1 MSKRIVS
8 FVITVIMLLGMT
20 ALFPSAAAPSLKLVD
35 WKRNDIFT
43 YEFTGAGADSWV
55 GIYYASETP
64 GSDTPALLWKTTGG
78 KTDGTDTMT
87 NGAIKE
93 YLEKSTGGTR
103 YNENFVTLNPG
114 DYKICLFK
122 DGGYEVVAEQK
133 FTVKKY
139 NVMKDKKSVY
149 VSDLKWTSW
158 IVYKQTSND
167 VQSETNPDGLP
178 LDKITNKPYFDR
190 QVGGFDEA
198 TKQFDYGDGASATTN
213 LIVNVAGINYE
224 KGVSLALAKDIRHFD
239 KADKDEKYC
248 EVSFD
253 ISGLDVNT
261 FSCVFGKNTPGQV
274 GWSIGG
280 CEIIADE
287 KVLLRLLR
295 RDYEEGIH
303 RRQVRNSRRRKD
315 TYPQSLFV
323 ESAAPVRRCQLCR
336 CKALQNRKC
345 FHIRHGHRGFRHCS
359 RRCRFRGSSCSLQE
373 ALN

>member
-1 MSKRIVS
+1 MKMSKRIVS
-8 FVITVIMLLGMT
+8 LVITVIMLLGMT

-35 WKRNDIFT
+35 WKRNDLFT

-64 GSDTPALLWKTTGG
+64 GADTAALLWKTTGG
-78 KTDGTDTMT
+78 KADGTDTLT
-87 NGAIKE
+87 NGAIQE
-93 YLEKSTGGTR
+93 YLQDKTGGTR

-158 IVYKQTSND
+158 VVYKQKSDD

-190 QVGGFDEA
+190 QVGGFNEA
-198 TKQFDYGDGASATTN
+198 SKQFEYGDGAPATTN
-213 LIVNVAGINYE
+213 LIINVAGINYE
-224 KGVSLALAKDIRHFD
+224 KGVSLALAKEIRYFE
-239 KADKDEKYC
+239 KAGKEEKYC

-274 GWSIGG
+274 GWPIGG

-287 KVLLRLLR
+287 KVCFAYYDKIAKKDSIDVKCDIPAGAKKLILRAYSWEQNHQSGGVNFADAKLYKSGSASTS
-295 RDYEEGIH
+295 DMGIA
-303 RRQVRNSRRRKD
+303 VSAIA
-315 TYPQSLFV
+315 LV
-323 ESAAPVRRCQLCR
+323 VAASAAAV
-336 CKALQNRKC
+336 ALSKK
-345 FHIRHGHRGFRHCS
+345 H
-359 RRCRFRGSSCSLQE
+359 
-373 ALN
+373 